1 MFHKGGN
8 NIEDKIISALSD
20 YVHGYELLA
29 DSSVKDF
36 IHEIEVGNINK
47 ESLSIAKIQLELRVG
62 FIKAKRI
69 YDFLSMKEYISKDKD

>member
-29 DSSVKDF
+29 DSSFKDF

-69 YDFLSMKEYISKDKD
+69 YDFLSMKGYISKDKD